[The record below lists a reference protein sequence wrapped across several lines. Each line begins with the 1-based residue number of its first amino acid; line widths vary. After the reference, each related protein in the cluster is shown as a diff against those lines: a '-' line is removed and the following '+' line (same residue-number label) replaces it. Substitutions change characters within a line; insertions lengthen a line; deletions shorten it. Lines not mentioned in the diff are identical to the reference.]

1 MATAGE
7 LAGRQ
12 AFKGFSIILRLLLSP
27 PLSLVDSDDA
37 TICTT
42 SLLSSSSPS
51 GGGVP
56 YTKEAVGTPP
66 PSPSVSSGLSGAG

>member
-1 MATAGE
+1 MLTNDLLGPFHLYDSE
-7 LAGRQ
+7 FPPGIIYSPIL
-12 AFKGFSIILRLLLSP
+12 FS
-27 PLSLVDSDDA
+27 VDSDDA

-51 GGGVP
+51 GGGIP